1 MMSEADELEHSEIPN
16 ITALLSKYHL
26 HIVNNYPAKSHR
38 ILSDTLI
45 AKEAIGR
52 VAKSRRYSPRLSRII
67 VLLFNK
73 LVTNIVISSKVFES
87 FPQHFSQVPLL
98 RLCIS

>member
-1 MMSEADELEHSEIPN
+1 MSEADELEHSEIPN

-26 HIVNNYPAKSHR
+26 HIVNNNYPAKSHR

-45 AKEAIGR
+45 SAIGR

-87 FPQHFSQVPLL
+87 FPQHFSQFPLL